1 MFCNPPGIPGAHGIP
16 LPMEFSRQEYWSGLP
31 CPSPGDLPD
40 PGIEPGSSSLPT
52 EPLEID
58 SRDQGP
64 RIQQDWCSNPI
75 LPRHYLVPL
84 SLSLLCKVGVGVII
98 SWGYCTVGSYCPA
111 FLHSSGMVSGQYMSV
126 SLMVRPGAGI
136 RKQTGVSWD
145 E

>member
-1 MFCNPPGIPGAHGIP
+1 MFCSPPGIPGAHGIP
-16 LPMEFSRQEYWSGLP
+16 LSMEFSRQEYWSGFP

-64 RIQQDWCSNPI
+64 GIQQDWCSNPI

-84 SLSLLCKVGVGVII
+84 SLSLQSGCRITHGII
-98 SWGYCTVGSYCPA
+98 SWGYCTVGNYCPA
-111 FLHSSGMVSGQYMSV
+111 FLHSWHGEWSV
-126 SLMVRPGAGI
+126 HVNVTDG
-136 RKQTGVSWD
+136 TTWSWN
-145 E
+145 